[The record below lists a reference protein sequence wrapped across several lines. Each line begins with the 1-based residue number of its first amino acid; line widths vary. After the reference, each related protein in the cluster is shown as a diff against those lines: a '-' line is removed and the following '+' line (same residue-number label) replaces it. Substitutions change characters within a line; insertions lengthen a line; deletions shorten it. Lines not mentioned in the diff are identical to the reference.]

1 MKKLLIIISVLL
13 LVFSVSGCR
22 KKVANNN
29 LPPVTLTYYKL
40 FENEEN
46 LSPLF
51 TKFKQQYPHITVE
64 YKKFTDPEKY
74 LETIV
79 SELAEGV
86 GPDIMSVPNTWV
98 AQNYRKLTPAP
109 QDLASEQ
116 IFTDVFVNVA
126 ADDNLIQGQE
136 FKEVYGIPL
145 YVDTL
150 ALFYNDTHFET
161 SIPERG
167 KPASTWT
174 GLANDSVKL
183 SQINTEGEIFKSAIA
198 LGTGNVSRAA
208 DIFYLLALQKEVDF
222 YNDSFKEA
230 IFVKGNQTEDILDY
244 IVSFAESE
252 KPNYSWSN
260 DFTTESD
267 LIAFVRGDT
276 SMIFGYSHLYKDIL
290 NQITLQKRQGQDVIE
305 VSDVQII
312 EAPQTADS
320 EQPISY
326 ASYFTETVSRNS
338 NHSREAWLLLTFLV
352 QQDNLQAY
360 YKKDFK
366 PTSIRTLIP
375 EQKANPIYAPFIN
388 QLGYAKTLPIVDN
401 LEYQSIIE
409 ELINS
414 SIGQE
419 QKRSLILDAQ
429 TKINSLIPNEGAYPV
444 AK

>member
-1 MKKLLIIISVLL
+1 MKKYLAVISILL
-13 LVFSVSGCR
+13 LLFSVSGCR

-51 TKFKQQYPHITVE
+51 TKFKQRYPHITVE

-86 GPDIMSVPNTWV
+86 GPDIMSVPNTWI
-98 AQNYRKLTPAP
+98 AQNYKKITPAP

-116 IFTDVFVNVA
+116 VFKDIFVNVA
-126 ADDNLIQGQE
+126 ADDNIIAGEE
-136 FKEVYGIPL
+136 FGEVYGIPL

-150 ALFYNDTHFET
+150 ALFYNDNHFET

-174 GLANDSVKL
+174 GLVNDAAKL
-183 SQINTEGEIFKSAIA
+183 SQKNSTGDLVKSAIA
-198 LGTGNVSRAA
+198 LGTGDVSRAS
-208 DIFYLLALQKEVDF
+208 DIFYLLTLQKEVSF
-222 YNDSFKEA
+222 YNDNFKEA
-230 IFVKGNQTEDILDY
+230 TFVKGNETENILDY
-244 IVSFAESE
+244 IVSFAEQN
-252 KPNYSWSN
+252 KTNYSWSS
-260 DFTTESD
+260 DFTDEGD
-267 LIAFVRGDT
+267 LTAFVRGET

-290 NQITLQKRQGQDVIE
+290 NQITLQKRAGQNVIDVN
-305 VSDVQII
+305 DVQIT
-312 EAPQTADS
+312 EAPQPADS

-338 NHSREAWLLLTFLV
+338 KHPRESWLLLTFLV
-352 QQDNLQAY
+352 EQDNLEAY

-366 PTSIRTLIP
+366 PTSIRSLIP
-375 EQKANPIYAPFIN
+375 DQRANPIYAPFIN
-388 QLGYAKTLPIVDN
+388 QLGYAKTLPIVN
-401 LEYQSIIE
+401 IFEYDKAIK
-409 ELINS
+409 ELIDNS
-414 SIGQE
+414 ISQE
-419 QKRSLILDAQ
+419 QKRSFILDAQ

-444 AK
+444 SK